1 MFSVLWSYGNRFLPK
16 TRRER
21 GLHGQISLGFK
32 HGLLSAEILSCCP
45 EQYVFNKEVLQ
56 SGLSKLT
63 ETRNTSSLSPEH
75 PDLLLV
81 F

>member
-32 HGLLSAEILSCCP
+32 HGLLSAEI
-45 EQYVFNKEVLQ
+45 
-56 SGLSKLT
+56 
-63 ETRNTSSLSPEH
+63 
-75 PDLLLV
+75 
-81 F
+81 